1 MVFTLS
7 NAARASLF
15 SPHLLVAYTSFWAI
29 SPLGVVV
36 KARILW
42 GFFVCLFVSI
52 WVMLPSE
59 IPKLPTDPL
68 VRGFPGVWKL
78 LLLHDSLPRMV
89 SIPSSVVSPFIF

>member
-1 MVFTLS
+1 M
-7 NAARASLF
+7 AD
-15 SPHLLVAYTSFWAI
+15 TSFWAI

-59 IPKLPTDPL
+59 IPKLPTEAL
-68 VRGFPGVWKL
+68 VRGFPAVWKL
-78 LLLHDSLPRMV
+78 VLLHDSLPVLV
-89 SIPSSVVSPFIF
+89 SIPNSFVSLLVFRPPSF